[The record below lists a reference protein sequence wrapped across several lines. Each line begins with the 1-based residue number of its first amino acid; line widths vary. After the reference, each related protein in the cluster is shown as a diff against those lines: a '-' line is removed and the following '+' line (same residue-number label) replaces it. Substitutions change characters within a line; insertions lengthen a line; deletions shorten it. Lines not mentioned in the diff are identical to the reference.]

1 MIRRTKVLLVLLLM
15 VVAGML
21 QGPVHTQSGG
31 VIGPPVN
38 VPGLDKPVRVIRGRF
53 TSSIL
58 LESQYY
64 YVLRGVVFIARGAD
78 LVIQPG
84 TRIVGEFATLGTLVI
99 EQGGRINANGTADA
113 PIVFTSDQPIGERGR
128 GDWGGL
134 IINGEAPTNIPGGLG
149 IGEGGTGLYGGDF
162 PDDNSG
168 VLRYVRVE
176 YAGIE
181 LSPDNELNGIAFQ
194 GVGRGTTVDYVQV
207 KFNKDDGVEFF
218 GGTVDAK
225 HLVLTAI
232 GDDSIDWTFG
242 WQGRVQFMV
251 IHQRGDDADNGFE
264 GDGSATNN
272 ALTPLSNPTIY
283 NVTSI
288 GDPDTNEGNE
298 SDDGMEIREG
308 TAGTIRNFILMGYKE
323 YGIDI
328 SNALT
333 IANVESGLLSF
344 GNAILFNNAVLPGHA
359 NFDSDAAK
367 LSAIAGNPTIV
378 SGNPGLIDPYNH
390 TNPNY
395 RPASTAS
402 LAMTRT
408 PAIPPNDGFFEVA
421 MYIGAL
427 SPNPALD
434 WTVGWTDFSQE

>member
-1 MIRRTKVLLVLLLM
+1 
-15 VVAGML
+15 
-21 QGPVHTQSGG
+21 
-31 VIGPPVN
+31 
-38 VPGLDKPVRVIRGRF
+38 
-53 TSSIL
+53 
-58 LESQYY
+58 
-64 YVLRGVVFIARGAD
+64 
-78 LVIQPG
+78 
-84 TRIVGEFATLGTLVI
+84 
-99 EQGGRINANGTADA
+99 
-113 PIVFTSDQPIGERGR
+113 
-128 GDWGGL
+128 
-134 IINGEAPTNIPGGLG
+134 
-149 IGEGGTGLYGGDF
+149 
-162 PDDNSG
+162 
-168 VLRYVRVE
+168 
-176 YAGIE
+176 
-181 LSPDNELNGIAFQ
+181 
-194 GVGRGTTVDYVQV
+194 
-207 KFNKDDGVEFF
+207 
-218 GGTVDAK
+218 
-225 HLVLTAI
+225 
-232 GDDSIDWTFG
+232 
-242 WQGRVQFMV
+242 
-251 IHQRGDDADNGFE
+251 
-264 GDGSATNN
+264 
-272 ALTPLSNPTIY
+272 
-283 NVTSI
+283 
-288 GDPDTNEGNE
+288 
-298 SDDGMEIREG
+298 MEIREG